1 MERNLFGISA
11 VIASFAL
18 LIWSIGDTFAYPQGP
33 NVSLG
38 SNPIAANYCSANTNW
53 TNATNQTFVIT
64 DLASL
69 NNTAYLYVG
78 GTGHTDLRAVFI
90 EHSPISYVTGI
101 PVSPGDYIH
110 CGSNAIVFSGYYT
123 H

>member
-1 MERNLFGISA
+1 MSRNPFGISA
-11 VIASFAL
+11 VIASIAL
-18 LIWSIGDTFAYPQGP
+18 LIWSIGETFAYPQGP

-38 SNPIAANYCSANTNW
+38 SNPIAANYCTANTNW
-53 TNATNQTFVIT
+53 TNQTNQTFVIT

-78 GTGHTDLRAVFI
+78 GTANTDLRSVFV

-101 PVSPGDYIH
+101 PVSPGDFIH
-110 CGSNAIVFSGYYT
+110 CGGNSIVFSGYYT